1 MNWTTAYGHEIH
13 ISKLSHQHLSNI
25 THYFKYVVGTK
36 PSGYIQ
42 HELEKR
48 FGGIVL
54 PYHPLISFREEINFL
69 VAKGYTTGENDAD
82 IIVEGKWVG
91 KIKYT

>member
-1 MNWTTAYGHEIH
+1 MNWTTAYGREIH

-25 THYFKYVVGTK
+25 IHYFKYVADTK
-36 PSGYIQ
+36 PSGFIQ
-42 HELEKR
+42 NELEKR

-54 PYHPLISFREEINFL
+54 PYHPLITFTEEINHL
-69 VAKGYTTGENDAD
+69 VSKGYTTGENDAD

-91 KIKYT
+91 SIKYT

>member
-1 MNWTTAYGHEIH
+1 M
-13 ISKLSHQHLSNI
+13 SNI